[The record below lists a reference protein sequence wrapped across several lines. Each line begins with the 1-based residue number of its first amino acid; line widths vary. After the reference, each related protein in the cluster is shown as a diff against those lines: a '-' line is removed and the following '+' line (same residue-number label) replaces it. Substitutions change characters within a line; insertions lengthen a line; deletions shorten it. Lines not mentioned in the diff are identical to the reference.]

1 MLILSALIYL
11 YFIYRVYYFIIMK
24 WIKEKINLI
33 VNQLKKID
41 SDIWC
46 VIIFGIVILLI
57 SFGYL
62 LVN

>member
-1 MLILSALIYL
+1 
-11 YFIYRVYYFIIMK
+11 MK

-41 SDIWC
+41 SNTYG
-46 VIIFGIVILLI
+46 VIIFVIVILLI

>member
-1 MLILSALIYL
+1 
-11 YFIYRVYYFIIMK
+11 MK

-41 SDIWC
+41 SDTWS

>member
-1 MLILSALIYL
+1 
-11 YFIYRVYYFIIMK
+11 MK